1 MEVNLE
7 NVEKRI
13 LKENYLLMLGF
24 LDRGYVP
31 LRIKFREEFIY
42 LYDPVAE
49 GVIAEV
55 PASTSVDG
63 LRNLGYVEAV
73 KLGSNLLPGRPI
85 NVFAIDRKDRLYQL
99 FYGIAPSW
107 IRVGLSYPAER
118 TQRNLE
124 LYSWTASSY
133 PAFGFIDGFK
143 SPLLKPSEKT
153 EMFILPKTDFA
164 FTFINPAPIP
174 AKPLL
179 LFVVNR
185 LIVEVIR
192 DAELVKKMIDRKIE
206 SAIRTVAGLSGIRFD
221 IEETYGIHP
230 IPLSASEDEIKMALK
245 GG

>member
-24 LDRGYVP
+24 LDQGYVP
-31 LRIKFREEFIY
+31 LRIKYREEFIY

-49 GVIAEV
+49 GVITEV
-55 PASTSVDG
+55 PASTSLDG
-63 LRNLGYVEAV
+63 ITNLGATDAV
-73 KLGSNLLPGRPI
+73 KLGSSLISGRPV
-85 NVFAIDRKDRLYQL
+85 NVFAIDKEDRLYQL
-99 FYGIAPSW
+99 FYGVAPSW

-124 LYSWTASSY
+124 LYSWSKSY

-153 EMFILPKTDFA
+153 ETFILPKTDFA
-164 FTFINPAPIP
+164 FTFINPTPTP

-192 DAELVKKMIDRKIE
+192 DAELVKKMIDRRIE
-206 SAIRTVAGLSGIRFD
+206 SAIRTVAGLAGIRFD
-221 IEETYGIHP
+221 IAATYKIQP
-230 IPLSASEDEIKMALK
+230 IPLSASEDEVKMALK